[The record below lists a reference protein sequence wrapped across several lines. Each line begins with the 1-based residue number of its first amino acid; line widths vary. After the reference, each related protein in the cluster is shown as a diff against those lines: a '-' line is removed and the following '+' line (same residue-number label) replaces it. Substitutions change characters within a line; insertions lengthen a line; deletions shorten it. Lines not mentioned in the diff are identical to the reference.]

1 MRRSAGT
8 MLVATALCAA
18 GLVACNKPDP
28 AVTHR
33 EKGDELFDKEQWTAA
48 TDEYALSLQAN
59 PKQDKLWEKKA
70 VAHMRAG
77 KPDLAAASL
86 LKLLDTAATAKDRAE
101 IYRKVGG
108 IYLETKKPD
117 EAEKYFLEAL
127 KADPKDQ
134 DSLAWLG
141 EISST
146 RGGARAGQVVAVPAH
161 LDKAIAYYDQAIAV
175 NPNAL
180 MAYVNKRIALFKY
193 VGYEQRLRDA
203 AEQDIKS
210 ARGNRAKIE
219 QAKAQVEQHDAR
231 IADMKR
237 QIDELGAKIT
247 ELQKAAASA
256 KAK

>member
-1 MRRSAGT
+1 
-8 MLVATALCAA
+8 MLVASALCAA
-18 GLVACNKPDP
+18 GVIACKKPDP
-28 AVTHR
+28 AAIHR
-33 EKGDELFDKEQWTAA
+33 EKGDELFEKDQWAA
-48 TDEYALSLQAN
+48 AADEYALSLQAD

-70 VAHMRAG
+70 VAHMKAG

-86 LKLLDTAATAKDRAE
+86 LKQVDNAATPKDRAE

-108 IYLETKKPD
+108 IYLEQKKPD

-146 RGGARAGQVVAVPAH
+146 RGGARAGSLVAVPAH

-175 NPNAL
+175 NPNNL

-193 VGYEQRLRDA
+193 MSYEQRLKDA
-203 AEQDIKS
+203 AEQDVKA
-210 ARGNRAKIE
+210 ARVDRAKIE
-219 QAKAQVEQHDAR
+219 RAKAQAQQHEGRA
-231 IADMKR
+231 ADMKR
-237 QIDELGAKIT
+237 QIDELGTKIT
-247 ELQKAAASA
+247 ELQKEAASA
-256 KAK
+256 KAKK